1 MKFLRKKLDAV
12 APLFEKGGKFEKYY
26 PLYEAGDSFMFSSAH
41 RTQSGPHVRDVIDL
55 KRMMTMVVIALM
67 PTLLWAMFN
76 HGYQTQLANS
86 SYGLTADMA
95 ITPGIICDSLWMGLL
110 KFLPIYIVT
119 VVAGGTIEAIFS
131 VVRKHEINEGFLV
144 TSMLFPLIVPASIPL
159 WQVAVGIMFGT
170 LIGKEVFGGTGMNI
184 LNPALTGRLF
194 LFIAYP
200 AQISGDVWNI
210 YPSVES
216 GLQVDG
222 HTGATA
228 LAEFYTNGAAALNDM
243 NWMDSFLGLTGGSF
257 AETSTLACLIGAV
270 ILIATGIGSWRIML
284 STLLGMIGMTL
295 LLNFFA
301 PPEVLPDGSLVE
313 HHYMFIDWT
322 WHLVV
327 GGFAFGT
334 VFMATDP
341 VSAAQTDTGKWIYG
355 AMIGILTI
363 IVRVLNPAYP
373 EGMMIAIIFM
383 NIFAPTI
390 DYYVVKANIT
400 RREKRLG
407 IQ

>member
-12 APLFEKGGKFEKYY
+12 APLFEKGGKFEKWY
-26 PLYEAGDSFMFSSAH
+26 PLYEAGDSFMYTPGH
-41 RTQSGPHVRDVIDL
+41 RTHSGPHVRDVLDL

-67 PTLLWAMFN
+67 PCILWSIFN
-76 HGYQTQLANS
+76 NGYQAMLADS
-86 SYGLTADMA
+86 SYGLAAADS
-95 ITPGIICDSLWMGLL
+95 ITMDVVMKASWIGLL
-110 KFLPIYIVT
+110 AFLPLYIVT
-119 VVAGGTIEAIFS
+119 VAAGGLVEAVFS
-131 VVRKHEINEGFLV
+131 IVRKHEINEGFLV
-144 TSMLFPLIVPASIPL
+144 TSMLFPLIVPADIPL
-159 WQVAVGIMFGT
+159 WQVAIGIMFGT

-200 AQISGDVWNI
+200 AQISGEVWTKL
-210 YPSVES
+210 PSDPA
-216 GLQVDG
+216 LAVDG

-228 LAEFYTNGAAALNDM
+228 LGEFYTHGANALENMSWWDA
-243 NWMDSFLGLTGGSF
+243 FIGLTPGSF

-270 ILIATGIGSWRIML
+270 ILIGSGIGSWRIML
-284 STLLGMIGMTL
+284 SCLLGMIGTTY
-295 LLNFFA
+295 LLNAFA
-301 PPEVLPDGSLVE
+301 GPG
-313 HHYMFIDWT
+313 HYMAIDWT

-341 VSAAQTDTGKWIYG
+341 VSASQTDTGKWIYG
-355 AMIGILTI
+355 ALIGVLTV

-373 EGMMIAIIFM
+373 EGMMLAIIFM
-383 NIFAPTI
+383 NVFAPTI
-390 DYYVVKANIT
+390 DYYVVKGNIK

-407 IQ
+407 LQ